1 MDFGIVGVAGIS
13 VICWLIG
20 QIVKATGIDNKWI
33 PCIVGVVGGM
43 LGVAGLYIIPD
54 YPAQE
59 LITAIAGGIVSG
71 MAATGADQIGKQ
83 LGGGSNG

>member
-33 PCIVGVVGGM
+33 PCIVGIIGGM

-59 LITAIAGGIVSG
+59 LITAIAVGIVSG

>member
-1 MDFGIVGVAGIS
+1 MDFGIVSVAAIS

-20 QIVKATGIDNKWI
+20 QIVKATGIPNKWI
-33 PCIVGVVGGM
+33 PCIVGITGGLLGIVGLRLM
-43 LGVAGLYIIPD
+43 PD

-59 LITAIAGGIVSG
+59 LITAVAVGIVSG

-83 LGGGSNG
+83 LGGGVDG